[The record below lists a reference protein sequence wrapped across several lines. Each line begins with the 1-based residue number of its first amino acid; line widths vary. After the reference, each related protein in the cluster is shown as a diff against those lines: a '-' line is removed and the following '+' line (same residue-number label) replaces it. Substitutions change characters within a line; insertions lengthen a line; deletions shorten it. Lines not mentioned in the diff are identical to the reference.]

1 MEPIKM
7 LKRKTHLI
15 NKFFYPCHCEEPDS
29 GDEAILNDKIA
40 SPQKQGLAM
49 TRRNRRNF
57 EMKRNFLSVIFLTM
71 VIAVGMRAEIVSAAT
86 YDIKELTPS
95 VKAALDGR
103 RNRFDQLRAL
113 KEKGLVGE
121 NNRGYVEA
129 LGDDPQAK
137 TIVDEENNDRRFI
150 YKTIVEQNNL
160 SPDAISTIE
169 TVFAQVQRDKANP
182 GDKIQDAGGSWIK
195 K

>member
-1 MEPIKM
+1 M
-7 LKRKTHLI
+7 
-15 NKFFYPCHCEEPDS
+15 
-29 GDEAILNDKIA
+29 
-40 SPQKQGLAM
+40 
-49 TRRNRRNF
+49 RRVSLVR
-57 EMKRNFLSVIFLTM
+57 IFLITLM
-71 VIAVGMRAEIVSAAT
+71 VVGIQSGVLSAAT
-86 YDIKELTPS
+86 YDIKELTPA
-95 VKAALDGR
+95 VKAALDSR

-113 KEKGLVGE
+113 KEKGVVGE

-137 TIVDEENNDRRFI
+137 AIADEENQDRRFI

-160 SPDAISTIE
+160 SADAISTIE

-182 GDKIQDAGGSWIK
+182 GEKIQDASGSWLK